1 MYKIVYYTGNTLE
14 LIYNSTLNNNE
25 IESALFRNAV
35 NSVGSLTLKILPSH
49 SAYSRLKILKGI
61 IILYRFDKIIFKGRI
76 YNVLID
82 DYNVKTVEIE
92 GILGVLNDTILKP
105 YKYNSSNSIDGSIS
119 TDKFGNWLY
128 QISNNHNKQT
138 TTSTNFFTYEVSDD
152 LKDISFSCSSSR
164 YSTTWEEI
172 SERFIKGLGG
182 YLWIEYG
189 DNIATTEND
198 ILHFESE
205 LSASNPQQIRYAV
218 NLMSIKRKYSADD
231 FATAILP
238 LGAKYKDEVGTEHR
252 TSIYSVN
259 EGNDEFLI
267 DGEAVEKYGR
277 INKVVE
283 FDGVSSP
290 AELLEL
296 SKKKLTEY
304 LLLSGELTISAV
316 DLSLQNNSEN
326 YFDIGQRIR
335 VISSPHNVDTTVML
349 TEAEIELT
357 KPQDGT
363 YTLGVTK
370 KSYAKELNSNIF
382 KTQSGGA

>member
-1 MYKIVYYTGNTLE
+1 MYRISYYTGNKLE
-14 LIYNSTLNNNE
+14 TIYNSALNNNE
-25 IESALFRNAV
+25 IESALFHPAV

-49 SAYSRLKILKGI
+49 SAYSSFEILKGI
-61 IILYRFDKIIFKGRI
+61 ITLYRFDKIIFKGRI
-76 YNVLID
+76 YNISID
-82 DYNVKTVEIE
+82 DYNIKTVEIE
-92 GILGVLNDTILKP
+92 GILGILNDTIVKP
-105 YKYNSSNSIDGSIS
+105 YKYNSSNNIDGSVS
-119 TDKFGNWLY
+119 TNKFGNWLY

-138 TTSTNFFTYEVSDD
+138 TGSTNFFTYDISDD
-152 LKDISFSCSSSR
+152 LKNLSFTCSSSR

-189 DNIATTEND
+189 TNIATTEND

-205 LSASNPQQIRYAV
+205 LSAPSSQEIRYAV
-218 NLMSIKRKYSADD
+218 NLISIKRKYSADD

-238 LGAKYKDEVGTEHR
+238 LGAKYKDETGTEHR

-259 EGNDEFLI
+259 EDNNEFLI
-267 DGEAVEKYGR
+267 DVEAVEKYGR

-296 SKKKLTEY
+296 SKKKLAAY
-304 LLLSGELTISAV
+304 LYLSGELTISAV

-326 YFDIGQRIR
+326 YFDIGQKIR
-335 VISSPHNVDTTVML
+335 LISEPHNVDTTVML

-363 YTLGVTK
+363 YSLGVTK
-370 KSYAKELNSNIF
+370 KSQAKELISKFF
-382 KTQSGGA
+382 KTQSGGV